1 MDPTL
6 AVNLGLSI
14 LDAVIGEINK
24 VKAQAGLT
32 GDQLAAMADAQDLAN
47 AEAIKALLNP
57 AAGASTAS

>member
-24 VKAQAGLT
+24 IRAQAGLT
-32 GDQLAAMADAQDLAN
+32 GDQLSAMADTQDLAN
-47 AEAIKALLNP
+47 AAAIKALLNP
-57 AAGASTAS
+57 PTVS

>member
-24 VKAQAGLT
+24 VKVQAGLT
-32 GDQLAAMADAQDLAN
+32 GDQLSAMADQQDLEN
-47 AEAIKALLNP
+47 AVAIKALLAAPP
-57 AAGASTAS
+57 ASS